1 MSDRYFI
8 SEVSWEVANKV
19 GGIYTVLS
27 SRAGEMM
34 LRHGAEQVLFVGP
47 RLRPMGEM
55 VDFRAETF
63 CITLPSHIPLLGVEL
78 ITDGGER
85 CVVHEDRLRFAPRRK
100 PVALRDR

>member
-63 CITLPSHIPLLGVEL
+63 CITLPSHISLL
-78 ITDGGER
+78 R
-85 CVVHEDRLRFAPRRK
+85 
-100 PVALRDR
+100 